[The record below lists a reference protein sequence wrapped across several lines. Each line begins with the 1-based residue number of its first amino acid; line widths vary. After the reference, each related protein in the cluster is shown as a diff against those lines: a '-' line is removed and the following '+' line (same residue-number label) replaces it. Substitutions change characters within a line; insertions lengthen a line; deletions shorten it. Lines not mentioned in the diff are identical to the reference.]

1 MTLPKLAWSK
11 SEMRAAKK
19 FLSLDSSERL
29 LLLQTFAVVWIAST
43 ILRLLPFEIVQKLL
57 ARRVADPGRVHRRRP
72 MERLLWAIAV
82 AGRYVPGT
90 TCLSLALAGRMI
102 LNRYGYNAHIHIGV
116 AKDHTG
122 SLGAHAWLE
131 SEGTIVIGGQESTSV
146 FAPLGVIGEGNPL

>member
-1 MTLPKLAWSK
+1 MPAL
-11 SEMRAAKK
+11 KK
-19 FLSLDSSERL
+19 FRSLDSSERL
-29 LLLQTFAVVWIAST
+29 LLLETFLFVWVAST
-43 ILRLLPFEIVQKLL
+43 ILRLLPFAIVKKLFICR
-57 ARRVADPGRVHRRRP
+57 AAPHGRTHRWHRI
-72 MERLLWAIAV
+72 ERLLWAIAV
-82 AGRYVPGT
+82 AGRYVSGT

-131 SEGTIVIGGQESTSV
+131 SEGTIVIGGQESTSL

>member
-1 MTLPKLAWSK
+1 M
-11 SEMRAAKK
+11 AALKK

-29 LLLQTFAVVWIAST
+29 LLVQTFVFVWIAST
-43 ILRLLPFEIVQKLL
+43 ILRLLPFAIVQKLF
-57 ARRVADPGRVHRRRP
+57 ASRVAPPDHMHRRHP
-72 MERLLWAIAV
+72 IERLLWAIAL
-82 AGRYVPGT
+82 AGRYVSGT

-131 SEGTIVIGGQESTSV
+131 SEGTIVIGGQESTSL
-146 FAPLGVIGEGNPL
+146 FAPLGVIGEGNFL